1 MLKFCEEGPNP
12 YLSCTKNNVFFS
24 ATSCKK
30 KTPLGAAQTK
40 IGPSYFVRALT
51 YVIYSKVPIIVFQ
64 VNILPKLSNLLKK
77 TMPIQK
83 GFHHI
88 VFKGQVFVAAEGG
101 YSHKTEKLFYL
112 GGSNSSR
119 QCIFVAS
126 SLM

>member
-1 MLKFCEEGPNP
+1 M
-12 YLSCTKNNVFFS
+12 SFS
-24 ATSCKK
+24 QLPAVKK

-51 YVIYSKVPIIVFQ
+51 VPIIFFQ
-64 VNILPKLSNLLKK
+64 VNILPILSNLLKK

-83 GFHHI
+83 GFHLI

-126 SLM
+126 SLMYFFTRFINI